1 MNNYVLVKI
10 TGKDV
15 KRFTMSLYKK
25 GINFY
30 KIKYSNKSVYL
41 KNILSRLSK
50 INGY

>member
-25 GINFY
+25 G
-30 KIKYSNKSVYL
+30 SER
-41 KNILSRLSK
+41 ILR
-50 INGY
+50 